1 MKILIL
7 QLARLGDIYQTW
19 PVLNAL
25 KRQNPGVEIHMLTR
39 AKFAPAAPKG
49 DLLDKNWILDTRD
62 VLAPLIDEKPQIEV
76 SLEKIDVLIES
87 LREEAF
93 DKIINLSFSPLS
105 SFITR
110 EVTSLVTDIRG
121 YTRTSDGFL
130 AIPDDGSAFVHAQI
144 GVGRVNRLHLTDIFA
159 FVSDAELTEA
169 DWNFGSSIVPVMTEA
184 VKAAGENPIVIHVG
198 ASDAGKTFSWSKW
211 AQIVRGLLNS
221 TSNPIVLVGADS
233 ERNLSTNICAA
244 DAQHGSER
252 RPVNLVGQTTLQEL
266 FEIVRRSSL
275 LIGGDSAPIHIASLT
290 GNPVL
295 NISFPM
301 VSLWETGPRSAKSR
315 ILPVA
320 SDDQYSAEEIVC
332 EATACLKGESTPL
345 SAIRVA
351 GPVYPYVEMKPQP
364 NAFGWD
370 LLKAIYMGGEFPLPP
385 NETFVVGITRLSEV
399 SSLAREQLATLRTN
413 PKNSTATA
421 ILDRAIEIIEK
432 IEEMVP
438 DLGPIVRWFKTEL
451 LRLAPMPIPALI
463 EATDE
468 IYARL
473 AAVVALYEPDSNRE
487 DQNDNAN
494 VG

>member
-19 PVLNAL
+19 PVLKAL
-25 KRQNPGVEIHMLTR
+25 KRQHPEAELHMLTR
-39 AKFAPAAPKG
+39 AKFAPAVPTRS
-49 DLLDKNWILDTRD
+49 LLDKNWILDTRD
-62 VLAPLIDEKPQIEV
+62 LLAPLIEEKPQIDV
-76 SLEKIDVLIES
+76 SLEKIDHLIET

-110 EVTSLVTDIRG
+110 EITSLVTDVRG

-130 AIPDDGSAFVHAQI
+130 AIPDDGSAFVHAQV
-144 GVGRVNRLHLTDIFA
+144 GVGRANRLHLTDIFA
-159 FVSDAELTEA
+159 FVSDAELLEE
-169 DWNFGSSIVPVMTEA
+169 DWQIESRNESAITDVVRS
-184 VKAAGENPIVIHVG
+184 AGESPIVIHVG
-198 ASDAGKTFSWSKW
+198 ASEAGKTFSWLKW
-211 AQIVRGLLNS
+211 SQIVRGLLSS
-221 TSNPIVLVGADS
+221 TSHPIVLVGAAG
-233 ERNLSTNICAA
+233 EQGLATNICASSSGRA
-244 DAQHGSER
+244 
-252 RPVNLVGQTTLQEL
+252 PINLVGQTTLPEL
-266 FEIVRRSSL
+266 FEIIRRSSL

-315 ILPVA
+315 ILPVE
-320 SDDQYSAEEIVC
+320 SDDQYTAEEIVA
-332 EATACLKGESTPL
+332 EAMACLTGQSTPL

-351 GPVYPYVEMKPQP
+351 GPIFPYVEMKPQP
-364 NAFGWD
+364 NAFGWE

-385 NETFVVGITRLSEV
+385 HQTFLVGITRLSEV
-399 SSLAREQLATLRTN
+399 TSLAREQLATLRSN
-413 PKNSTATA
+413 PQNSTASA
-421 ILDRAIEIIEK
+421 ILDRVIEIVDK

-438 DLGPIVRWFKTEL
+438 DLGPINRWFKTEL
-451 LRLAPMPIPALI
+451 LRLAPMSVGALI

-468 IYARL
+468 IYTRL
-473 AAVVALYEPDSNRE
+473 AAVVGLYETDSNRE

-494 VG
+494 LG